1 MRLDRRRAAMMH
13 PRLRRRQRLVLAAI
27 GFAVSA
33 IGAIFLAGYVIAF
46 VMPPREL
53 VVRVD
58 DVEYTRGDLVELVR
72 IRQKS
77 VEFLGETFDA
87 SSGVFEAL
95 QLMVENEIISQV
107 APSMGITVS
116 EMEIDSHIDAI
127 MRPDD
132 YEILGKSEDQISR
145 ETHERYNSYLNTIQI
160 DEKTHRHIVRSTALR
175 QKFRE

>member
-1 MRLDRRRAAMMH
+1 MVDLTPKRTGPARLDRRRAEMMH

-27 GFAVSA
+27 GFAIFA
-33 IGAIFLAGYVIAF
+33 IVAIFLAGYVIAF

-95 QLMVENEIISQV
+95 QLMVENEIINQT
-107 APSMGITVS
+107 APSIGITVS
-116 EMEIDSHIDAI
+116 EMEIDGA
-127 MRPDD
+127 
-132 YEILGKSEDQISR
+132 
-145 ETHERYNSYLNTIQI
+145 
-160 DEKTHRHIVRSTALR
+160 V
-175 QKFRE
+175 